1 MLIFTIENKLR
12 IMVSSKLTNLQ
23 LELLQLFA
31 YNVQENQL
39 LHIKELL
46 STYFA
51 EQLLQDMDNLWEKE
65 GWTNETMDSWAN
77 EHLRIPYKS

>member
-1 MLIFTIENKLR
+1 
-12 IMVSSKLTNLQ
+12 MVSSKLTNLQ

-39 LHIKELL
+39 LHIKQLL

-77 EHLRIPYKS
+77 KHLRTPYKS